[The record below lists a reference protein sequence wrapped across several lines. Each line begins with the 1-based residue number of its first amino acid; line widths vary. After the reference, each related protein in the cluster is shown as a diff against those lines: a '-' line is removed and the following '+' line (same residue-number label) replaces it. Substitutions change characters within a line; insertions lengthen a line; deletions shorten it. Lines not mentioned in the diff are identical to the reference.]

1 MIDASISGAPPSR
14 RPRWAAT
21 WKYLGIVVGA
31 LALLVAAAVPAAA
44 AELMRVTLVRHAESE
59 GNASGLIN
67 TKTPGPPLTATGR
80 QQAEAVANELAVN
93 NYDAI
98 YASTMIRTQQTAL
111 PMSQRLGLPVQVLP
125 GLQEIEAGD
134 YEDTPESGAA
144 SGYAMIPLAWVFQGA
159 RSLPIPGSINGNE
172 FDARFDGALETMYDN
187 GDRNVVVYSH
197 GGSIMFWT
205 LMNAN
210 NLTPD
215 QKLDLLRSHALGNTD
230 SVIIEG
236 NPEDGWTVVQ
246 WNGVQ
251 LAPEPTLG
259 AEVQLQTRTLS
270 RQLTAA
276 VSQVTA
282 AVATRDPATIL
293 TAAVKAST
301 DAVYSATKYVGAVSN
316 KVSHEVDQLGAK
328 LPAPPSASNVAVT
341 DAARS
346 DLADKTTNVISSNT
360 RKVTKPAHKVVQ
372 TLKELSKAIDKTAKT
387 VLGGENKVVPATT
400 ADATSGTDA
409 SQNTT
414 PATVGSSD
422 TAGNTDNSGTG
433 ESGNAAA

>member
-1 MIDASISGAPPSR
+1 MNDASPSGAPPSR

-21 WKYLGIVVGA
+21 WKYLGIVIGA

-59 GNASGLIN
+59 GNASGLID
-67 TKTPGPPLTATGR
+67 TKTPGPSLTATGR

-98 YASTMIRTQQTAL
+98 YASTMIRTQQTAA

-125 GLQEIEAGD
+125 GLQEIEAGI

-144 SGYAMIPLAWVFQGA
+144 SGYAQIPLAWVFGPA
-159 RSLPIPGSINGNE
+159 GSRNLGIPGSINGNE
-172 FDARFDGALETMYDN
+172 FDARFDGALKTMYDN

-230 SVIIEG
+230 SVVIEG

-276 VSQVTA
+276 VNQVTA
-282 AVATRDPATIL
+282 AVATRDPATIV

-328 LPAPPSASNVAVT
+328 LPAPPSAPNVAVT

-372 TLKELSKAIDKTAKT
+372 TLRELSKAIDKT
-387 VLGGENKVVPATT
+387 VLGGGNKVVPATT
-400 ADATSGTDA
+400 ADATSGTGA
-409 SQNTT
+409 GQNTT
-414 PATVGSSD
+414 GATSGSGD
-422 TAGNTDNSGTG
+422 TTGNTDNSGTG